1 MSGLRRLLVAA
12 CVRGRWAARCGAWCG
27 RRRAQ
32 LEAVRVR
39 GRRLA
44 VRHRQVPRDYDHPNG
59 DKLSIEWRSRRDR
72 PGKKIG
78 SLFFN
83 FGGPGAFAAP
93 YVEFIGHDLFPV
105 LNERFDIVGM
115 DPRGTDID
123 LDSEN
128 SIYCNTNPE
137 TGGFYSMPFTTPFN
151 LDAGQLI
158 RKDKRYVSNCIKNS
172 APNLLQHAST
182 ADVARDL
189 DFMRKA
195 VGDDK
200 MTYLGFSYGTFLGAT
215 YASMFPGKMRAVV
228 LDGALDAKNY
238 INRPMQDLREQ
249 TSAVERAIGRILQA
263 CASDQAACSGFGGD
277 DPWLAF
283 DELIDRADA
292 APIPAP
298 GYAPDPRP
306 IKGDDLRAAAFSAV
320 YAKQNW
326 GDFTKAVAEAD
337 KGDGSAIRKQVDE
350 DWYGRD
356 ETGAYDPI
364 NDRYSVLS
372 AVEQKYRK
380 GDIGSY
386 LQAGEDCWGEYDH
399 AYVNCGYT
407 ELFYGLWPIRAQ
419 DRFTGPFQVPKSAS
433 TPLVVGTTYDPATPY
448 RGSRLLVPR
457 PRERAAPDDAGRR
470 PHGLRPRLAGLHRPE
485 DRGLPDQPGP
495 AAGRDEVPA
504 RRSRSR
510 RRRRPP
516 RSGPRRRSCRSG
528 RTRGRCR
535 ASVARGCACSREQA
549 WG

>member
-1 MSGLRRLLVAA
+1 MSGLRRLLIAA
-12 CVRGRWAARCGAWCG
+12 CVVGGGLLAAAPGAAATGLNWKPCAFADAG
-27 RRRAQ
+27 SQCAT
-32 LEAVRVR
+32 A
-39 GRRLA
+39 
-44 VRHRQVPRDYDHPNG
+44 HVPRDYDHPNG
-59 DKLSIEWRSRRDR
+59 DKLSIDVAKSPATG

-93 YVEFIGHDLFPV
+93 YVEFFGHDLFPV

-128 SIYCNTNPE
+128 SIYCNTDPE

-158 RKDKRYVSNCIKNS
+158 RKDKRYISNCIKNS

-195 VGDDK
+195 VGDEK

-228 LDGALDAKNY
+228 LDGALDAKTY
-238 INRPMQDLREQ
+238 INRPMQNLRSQ
-249 TSAVERAIGRILQA
+249 TSAVERAIGRIWQA
-263 CASDQAACSGFGGD
+263 CARDQAACSGFGGD
-277 DPWLAF
+277 DPHLAF

-292 APIPAP
+292 TPIPAP

-326 GDFTKAVAEAD
+326 GEFTKAVAEAD
-337 KGDGSAIRKQVDE
+337 KGDGSAIREQVDTS
-350 DWYGRD
+350 WYGRD

-364 NDRYSVLS
+364 NDRYPVLS

-380 GDIGSY
+380 GNVPLY
-386 LQAGEDCWGEYDH
+386 LQAGEDCWSEYDH

-407 ELFYGLWPIRAQ
+407 ELFYGLWPVRAK
-419 DRFTGPFQVPKSAS
+419 DRFTGPFRVPKSAS
-433 TPLVVGTTYDPATPY
+433 TPLVGGTTYDPATPY
-448 RGSRLLVPR
+448 RGSRLLVRDLGNARLLTMLGDGHTAYGLGSPDCIDPKVEDYLINR
-457 PRERAAPDDAGRR
+457 VLPPAGTKCRQEVPFTAPQEAAAKRAKTREMQIR
-470 PHGLRPRLAGLHRPE
+470 PHTRP
-485 DRGLPDQPGP
+485 LPRV
-495 AAGRDEVPA
+495 GR
-504 RRSRSR
+504 
-510 RRRRPP
+510 
-516 RSGPRRRSCRSG
+516 
-528 RTRGRCR
+528 
-535 ASVARGCACSREQA
+535 
-549 WG
+549 

>member
-12 CVRGRWAARCGAWCG
+12 CVVGGGLLAAAPGAAAAGLNWKPCAFADAG
-27 RRRAQ
+27 SQCAT
-32 LEAVRVR
+32 A
-39 GRRLA
+39 
-44 VRHRQVPRDYDHPNG
+44 HVPRDYDHPNG
-59 DKLSIEWRSRRDR
+59 DKLSIDVAKSPATG

-128 SIYCNTNPE
+128 SIYCNTDPE

-158 RKDKRYVSNCIKNS
+158 KKDKRYVSNCIKNS

-228 LDGALDAKNY
+228 LDGALDAKTY
-238 INRPMQDLREQ
+238 INRPMQNLRQQ
-249 TSAVERAIGRILQA
+249 TSAVERAIGRIWQA
-263 CASDQAACSGFGGD
+263 CARDQTACSGFGGD
-277 DPWLAF
+277 DPHLAF

-292 APIPAP
+292 TPIPAP

-337 KGDGSAIRKQVDE
+337 KGDGSAIREQVDTS
-350 DWYGRD
+350 WYGRD

-364 NDRYSVLS
+364 NDRYPVLS
-372 AVEQKYRK
+372 AVEQNYRK
-380 GDIGSY
+380 GDVGSY

-407 ELFYGLWPIRAQ
+407 ELFYGLWPIRAK
-419 DRFTGPFQVPKSAS
+419 DRFTGPFQRAE
-433 TPLVVGTTYDPATPY
+433 VGQHAA
-448 RGSRLLVPR
+448 RGR
-457 PRERAAPDDAGRR
+457 
-470 PHGLRPRLAGLHRPE
+470 HHLRPRDA
-485 DRGLPDQPGP
+485 
-495 AAGRDEVPA
+495 VP
-504 RRSRSR
+504 RIQ
-510 RRRRPP
+510 
-516 RSGPRRRSCRSG
+516 
-528 RTRGRCR
+528 
-535 ASVARGCACSREQA
+535 VARP
-549 WG
+549 

>member
-12 CVRGRWAARCGAWCG
+12 CVVGGGLLAAAPGAAAAGLNWKPCAFADAG
-27 RRRAQ
+27 AQ
-32 LEAVRVR
+32 CAT
-39 GRRLA
+39 A
-44 VRHRQVPRDYDHPNG
+44 HVPRDYDHPNG
-59 DKLSIEWRSRRDR
+59 DKLDLDVAKSPATG

-83 FGGPGAFAAP
+83 FGGPGAPAAP
-93 YVEFIGHDLFPV
+93 YVEFNGADLFPV
-105 LNERFDIVGM
+105 LNQRFDIVGM

-128 SIYCNTNPE
+128 SVYCNTDPE

-158 RKDKRYVSNCIKNS
+158 RKDKRYISNCIKNS

-215 YASMFPGKMRAVV
+215 YASLFPGKMRAVV
-228 LDGALDAKNY
+228 LDGALDAKTY
-238 INRPMQDLREQ
+238 INRPMQGLREQ
-249 TSAVERAIGRILQA
+249 TSAVERAIGRIWQA
-263 CASDQAACSGFGGD
+263 CASDQAACSGFGGN

-306 IKGDDLRAAAFSAV
+306 IKGDDLRAAAFSAI

-326 GDFTKAVAEAD
+326 GDFTQAVAQAD

-350 DWYGRD
+350 NWYGRD

-364 NDRYSVLS
+364 NDRYPVLS

-380 GDIGSY
+380 GNVPLY
-386 LQAGEDCWGEYDH
+386 LQAGEDCWSEYDH
-399 AYVNCGYT
+399 TYVNCGYT

-419 DRFTGPFQVPKSAS
+419 DRFTGPFKVPKSAS
-433 TPLVVGTTYDPATPY
+433 TPLVVATTYDPATPY
-448 RGSRLLVPR
+448 RGSRKLVRDLGNARLLTMLGDGHTAYGSGSPDCIDPKIEDYLINRVLPPAGTKCRQEVPFTAPTEAAAKR
-457 PRERAAPDDAGRR
+457 AKTRELQIR
-470 PHGLRPRLAGLHRPE
+470 PHTRP
-485 DRGLPDQPGP
+485 LPRI
-495 AAGRDEVPA
+495 GR
-504 RRSRSR
+504 
-510 RRRRPP
+510 
-516 RSGPRRRSCRSG
+516 
-528 RTRGRCR
+528 
-535 ASVARGCACSREQA
+535 
-549 WG
+549 